1 MRFRKQAVRKLESPE
16 QLDEIA
22 RLTSVPGWLTT
33 LALSVVVLTVGGWS
47 ALATVTE
54 TVSAPGVLVGA
65 SDERPEAV
73 VYAPV
78 PTASLLHP
86 GQAVRLS
93 AAAAPAAS
101 AGTLSGTV
109 TAIASAPETEQSLRA
124 RLGADHD
131 LAPYLGSGPVTAVT
145 IRLATDPQS
154 PTGLKWSRSGP
165 AFALG
170 PMSPVTAVLDVS
182 AEHPINWLVKR

>member
-33 LALSVVVLTVGGWS
+33 LALSLVVLSIGGWS
-47 ALATVTE
+47 AFATVTE

-65 SDERPEAV
+65 SGKQREAV

-78 PTASLLHP
+78 PTAPQLHP
-86 GQAVRLS
+86 GQSVRLS
-93 AAAAPAAS
+93 AAAAPAAT

-124 RLGADHD
+124 RLGAGHD
-131 LAPYLGSGPVTAVT
+131 LTPYLGSGPIVAVT

-165 AFALG
+165 AFALR
-170 PMSPVTAVLDVS
+170 PMSPLTAVLAVS
-182 AEHPINWLVKR
+182 TEHPISWLVKR

>member
-33 LALSVVVLTVGGWS
+33 LALSVVLFSVGSWS
-47 ALATVTE
+47 AFATVTE
-54 TVSAPGVLVGA
+54 TVSAPGVLLRA
-65 SDERPEAV
+65 SGEQPEAV

-78 PTASLLHP
+78 PTAPLLQP
-86 GQAVRLS
+86 GQSVRLS
-93 AAAAPAAS
+93 AAAAPTAT

-124 RLGADHD
+124 RFGADHN
-131 LAPYLGSGPVTAVT
+131 LTPYLGAGPVVEVT

-165 AFALG
+165 AFALR
-170 PMSPVTAVLDVS
+170 PMSPVTAVLAVS
-182 AEHPINWLVKR
+182 AEHPISWLVKR